1 MTKRIFLPTLA
12 SIFDYGY
19 SASSPFSSNRCCENE
34 SSNYTIEEKEN
45 EYVIEM
51 NVAGVKK
58 EDIEIGIKDEKLSI
72 IALRKREI
80 KEGDE
85 VKESIIS
92 KYEESFR
99 LNNNTVNLDQIEA
112 NLEDGILTVRITK
125 KEEIKYERQIA
136 VS

>member
-1 MTKRIFLPTLA
+1 MTKRIFLPSLA
-12 SIFDYGY
+12 SIFDYGDT
-19 SASSPFSSNRCCENE
+19 ASSSFSSNRCSENT

-58 EDIEIGIKDEKLSI
+58 EDIEIGIKEEKLSI
-72 IALRKREI
+72 IALRKREV

-92 KYEESFR
+92 KYEESFK
-99 LNNNTVNLDQIEA
+99 LNNKTINLEQIEA
-112 NLEDGILTVRITK
+112 NLEDGILTVRISK
-125 KEEIKYERQIA
+125 KEEVKYERQIA